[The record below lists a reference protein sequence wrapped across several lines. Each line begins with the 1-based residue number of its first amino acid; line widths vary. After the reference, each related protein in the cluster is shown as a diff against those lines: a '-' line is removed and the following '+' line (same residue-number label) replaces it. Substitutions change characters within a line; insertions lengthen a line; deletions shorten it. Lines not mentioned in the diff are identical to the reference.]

1 MISSRKRNLEEV
13 NTEETKKLRE
23 DADAVIQQ
31 KKFHGLKNQGA
42 TCYLNSI
49 MQVLFMTPEIHDR
62 LDPESQKIDQELRNI
77 FELLKK
83 RTCGT
88 EKITK
93 TLEIHNVSQQRDAA
107 DCLDLILCKVSPRV
121 SELFEGQLTYT
132 TKCSKG
138 HVINEETN
146 PFWTL
151 PLSLRDNPDET
162 YSMEGGFEK
171 IFQTKSYSGDSMV
184 YCEECEKK
192 TEATSRC
199 EMVKFPHIL
208 ILLLKRFDFDYYTMS
223 DFKSDCCVAVPSE
236 MTTNGKKYKVYGIV
250 NHMGSLS
257 CGHYTATVLS
267 REDHTWYDC
276 DDCNVT
282 KAEEQ
287 LFAKTKTYSS
297 RTAYLV
303 MYRASDREPEE
314 VKEQQR
320 TRRRVE
326 KDEPK
331 KRRMHEYI
339 KKSGEKNIHED
350 ALQPGKSSEIKRNTF
365 LITFITGFLALIV
378 ILAMILTAL
387 SRN

>member
-23 DADAVIQQ
+23 DAVIQQ

-49 MQVLFMTPEIHDR
+49 MQVFFMTPEIHDR

-77 FELLKK
+77 FERLKK
-83 RTCGT
+83 GTCGT

-151 PLSLRDNPDET
+151 PLSLRDNPDEI

-171 IFQTKSYSGDSMV
+171 IFQTKSYSGDNMV
-184 YCEECEKK
+184 YCGECEKK
-192 TEATSRC
+192 TEATSKC

-208 ILLLKRFDFDYYTMS
+208 ILLLKRFGFDYYTMS
-223 DFKSDCCVAVPSE
+223 DFKSNCCVAVPSE
-236 MTTNGKKYKVYGIV
+236 MTTN
-250 NHMGSLS
+250 
-257 CGHYTATVLS
+257 
-267 REDHTWYDC
+267 
-276 DDCNVT
+276 
-282 KAEEQ
+282 AEEQ
-287 LFAKTKTYSS
+287 LFAKTKTYNS
-297 RTAYLV
+297 RSAYLV
-303 MYRASDREPEE
+303 MYRASEREPEE
-314 VKEQQR
+314 LKEQQR
-320 TRRRVE
+320 TRRRVGE

-331 KRRMHEYI
+331 KRRVHEYI
-339 KKSGEKNIHED
+339 KKSGEKNIHDD

-365 LITFITGFLALIV
+365 LITGFLALIV